1 MAGVMQKNIVD
12 VGGITYTAEE
22 KLFAEKI
29 QASLGFQVP
38 PVTLAEKIRPLERV
52 SNLSMG
58 STDVGDVSWNVPTV
72 GMIAAT
78 WVPGTPAHSW
88 QAVACGGTEIGTKA
102 MMIAARAMTLT
113 AIDLFHDNNVIQRA
127 KAEFEKA
134 KGNDFHYTPLLG
146 DRKPA
151 LNYRD

>member
-1 MAGVMQKNIVD
+1 MQKNLLEI
-12 VGGITYTAEE
+12 GGIQYTTEE
-22 KLFAEKI
+22 KMFAEKI
-29 QASLGFQVP
+29 QGSLGFQAP
-38 PVTLAEKIRPLERV
+38 PVSLAEKVKPLERL

-72 GMIAAT
+72 GMVAAT

-102 MMIAARAMTLT
+102 MMVAARAMTLT
-113 AIDLFHDNNVIQRA
+113 AIDLFHDNNLIQRA
-127 KAEFEKA
+127 KAEFEKSRGDNFRYA
-134 KGNDFHYTPLLG
+134 PLLG